1 MNKPTPKSNPEL
13 KQGQVWRDKDG
24 DGYNTFLIVSEIGS
38 LRDREHLHMIN
49 LTTMTDC
56 AMAHYEMRGYFSKT
70 DSKCI
75 GTLEGLFDE

>member
-1 MNKPTPKSNPEL
+1 MSSNAPKSNPEL
-13 KQGQVWRDKDG
+13 KQGQVWG

-56 AMAHYEMRGYFSKT
+56 AMAHYEMGGYFSKT
-70 DSKCI
+70 DCKCI